1 MNSKSP
7 YSASFTGCSFMLY
20 EMLRML
26 PLFMSNNAGELIS
39 NEVRTGEVLM
49 VNALSSR
56 KKYVLELSRRFNAVP
71 RKFWEDFVNFSECA
85 QRLGLFYVLMQC
97 YRLVFDFHLNVTIK
111 RWNSINQHVVYEDVA
126 QELSQ
131 IAAKDEFVDSW
142 TASTKKRVVSAYLT
156 FLNQAGLVERK
167 TGELHRTMAT
177 TEDYAYYVRTGKE
190 WFLEASL
197 LLPYEIEKIKQSMV
211 AL

>member
-1 MNSKSP
+1 
-7 YSASFTGCSFMLY
+7 MLY
-20 EMLRML
+20 EMTRLL
-26 PLFMSNNAGELIS
+26 PLFLSDNAGELLQK
-39 NEVRTGEVLM
+39 EVRTGGLLM

-56 KKYVLELSRRFNAVP
+56 KKYVLELSRRFHTVP
-71 RKFWEDFVNFSECA
+71 RQFWEDFVNFSECA

-111 RWNSINQHVVYEDVA
+111 RWNSIDQHVTYEDVA

-131 IAAKDEFVDSW
+131 IAAKDDFVDSW
-142 TASTKKRVVSAYLT
+142 TDATKKRVVSAYLT

-190 WFLEASL
+190 WFLEACL
-197 LLPYEIEKIKQSMV
+197 LQPYEIEKVKQSAMP
-211 AL
+211 L